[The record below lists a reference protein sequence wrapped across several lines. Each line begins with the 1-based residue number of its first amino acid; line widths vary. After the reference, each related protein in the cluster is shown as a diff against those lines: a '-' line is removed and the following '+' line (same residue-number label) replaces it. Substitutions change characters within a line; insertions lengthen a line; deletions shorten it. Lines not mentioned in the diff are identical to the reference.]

1 MSPRSDTEREDG
13 VSSPS
18 SSGLTGF
25 LRSLLSGIPW
35 SESARAEQTI
45 HLSSPPGARLSI
57 HNANGKT
64 QVLGED
70 RDDIEIVVGKH
81 ARAESSEAANELLE
95 KIELISN
102 EAGGTLE
109 IEVEA
114 PSRWNRHAGA
124 DLVVRVPRNVE
135 VSIVAV
141 NGRVCIEGLRSSV
154 HARTSNGPVRISDIV
169 GDVEVFT
176 SNAKVSCARTC
187 GCLKARSSNSK
198 IHLEEHRG
206 SLDASTSNGII
217 HAALDELGRAGVVLA
232 TSNGRIV
239 LELPE
244 GADADVDVRV
254 ENGVIRN
261 SLDVSTPAGDE
272 RSGRLRGKLGRGG
285 AAIKLRTSNGTITL
299 R

>member
-1 MSPRSDTEREDG
+1 MSPRSDPEREG
-13 VSSPS
+13 GGQSPDS
-18 SSGLTGF
+18 EGLTGF

-35 SESARAEQTI
+35 SESARSEQTI
-45 HLSSPPGARLSI
+45 RLGSPPGSGLSI

-64 QVLGED
+64 RVLGED

-81 ARAESSEAANELLE
+81 ARAESSQAAGELLE
-95 KIELISN
+95 KIELLSRDADGN
-102 EAGGTLE
+102 LE

-124 DLVVRVPRNVE
+124 DLVVRTPRNLE
-135 VSIVAV
+135 VSVIAV
-141 NGRVCIEGLRSSV
+141 NGRVCVEGLRSGV
-154 HARTSNGPVRISDIV
+154 HARTSNGPVRISDIT

-217 HAALDELGRAGVVLA
+217 HAELEELGQAGVLLA

-244 GADADVDVRV
+244 GVDADIDVRV

-261 SLDVSTPAGDE
+261 TLDVNTLAGDE

-285 AAIKLRTSNGTITL
+285 AAIRLRTSNGTITL